1 MPAPGVVTAAPAWQ
15 GSRAA
20 RRAALLCL
28 LLPLAGL
35 AAGRADLV
43 VLAAPLLVGTA
54 LALAAHLPR
63 GVPAA
68 DGTRLALR
76 VEAPG
81 QVGQG
86 ETVDVRI
93 SVGVPPAAQGAVVR
107 LPVEGSLPF
116 GDEVAVAPRPGDGG
130 PGEVRLTARVRLPL
144 WGPVVVARPD
154 VRLVGADALLL
165 ADPVTGPER
174 TVRVLPGVGAREP
187 APLRARAT
195 GVVGAH
201 RTRRAG
207 EGLDLLDVREFRP
220 GDSTRRIDWRVSA
233 RRGTLHVRRHAL
245 DADADVVLL
254 LDTRL
259 DVGPVVRDW
268 PAPPSPPGAGT
279 AVHGSSLDLTV
290 RTATTLTAALLDQG
304 DRVAVVDLARPRHS
318 VAPGTGRR
326 QLRRVR
332 TRLVGAAV
340 HWQAR
345 RLQLRPGVVQPGMVA
360 VVLSPALDDDV
371 ADLVR
376 RLRRRG
382 AQVLLVDTLPDDL
395 DLAHPVS
402 DDPERDRTAARLVL
416 RERAERLARVRA
428 TGAVVAPRG
437 AAALARVLR
446 VAARRRER
454 VGR

>member
-1 MPAPGVVTAAPAWQ
+1 MSAAPTATAVPTWQ
-15 GSRAA
+15 ASRAA

-28 LLPLAGL
+28 LLPLVGL
-35 AAGRADLV
+35 ATGRADLV

-54 LALAAHLPR
+54 LALAAHLTGAGRQRDP
-63 GVPAA
+63 
-68 DGTRLALR
+68 LAVR
-76 VEAPG
+76 VDAPG

-86 ETVDVRI
+86 EQVDVR
-93 SVGVPPAAQGAVVR
+93 VVVDLPGVAQAAVVR

-116 GDEVAVAPRPGDGG
+116 GDEVAVAPRAGARVLLG
-130 PGEVRLTARVRLPL
+130 TRVRLPL
-144 WGPVVVARPD
+144 WGAVVAARPD

-201 RTRRAG
+201 RTRRPG
-207 EGLDLLDVREFRP
+207 EGLDLLDVRAFHP

-259 DVGPVVRDW
+259 DVGRVVRDW
-268 PAPPSPPGAGT
+268 PAPPSPAGAGT
-279 AVHGSSLDLTV
+279 AAAGSSLDLTV

-304 DRVAVVDLARPRHS
+304 DQVGVVDLARPRHS
-318 VAPGTGRR
+318 VPPGTGRR

-332 TRLVGAAV
+332 TRLAGAAV

-382 AQVLLVDTLPDDL
+382 AEVVLVDTLPDDL
-395 DLAHPVS
+395 DLADPVS
-402 DDPERDRTAARLVL
+402 ADPVRDRTAARLAL
-416 RERAERLARVRA
+416 RERDERLARVRS

-437 AAALARVLR
+437 AGAVARVLR
-446 VAARRRER
+446 SAARRRER
-454 VGR
+454 TGR

>member
-1 MPAPGVVTAAPAWQ
+1 MTTAPTATAVPTWQ

-35 AAGRADLV
+35 ATGRADLV

-54 LALAAHLPR
+54 LALAAHLTR
-63 GVPAA
+63 DRHE
-68 DGTRLALR
+68 DGRLAVR
-76 VEAPG
+76 VDAPG

-86 ETVDVRI
+86 ERVDVQVVVDVPG
-93 SVGVPPAAQGAVVR
+93 SVQAAVVR

-116 GDEVAVAPRPGDGG
+116 GDEVGVAPRAGRQ
-130 PGEVRLTARVRLPL
+130 VRLGTRVRLPL
-144 WGPVVVARPD
+144 WGAVVVARPD

-174 TVRVLPGVGAREP
+174 TVRVLPGVGSREP
-187 APLRARAT
+187 APLRPRAT

-207 EGLDLLDVREFRP
+207 EGLDLLDVREFHP

-245 DADADVVLL
+245 EADADVVVL

-259 DVGPVVRDW
+259 DVGRVVRDW

-279 AVHGSSLDLTV
+279 AAAGSSLDLTV

-304 DRVAVVDLARPRHS
+304 DRVSVVDLARPRHS
-318 VAPGTGRR
+318 VPPGTGRR

-360 VVLSPALDDDV
+360 VVLTPALDDDV
-371 ADLVR
+371 AELVR

-382 AQVLLVDTLPDDL
+382 AEVVLVDTLPDDL
-395 DLAHPVS
+395 DLSYPVS
-402 DDPERDRTAARLVL
+402 ADQVRDRTAARLVL

-437 AAALARVLR
+437 AGAVARVLR
-446 VAARRRER
+446 SAARRRER
-454 VGR
+454 LGR

>member
-1 MPAPGVVTAAPAWQ
+1 MSTSPTATAVPTWR

-35 AAGRADLV
+35 ATGRADLV

-54 LALAAHLPR
+54 LALAAQLSRERR
-63 GVPAA
+63 G
-68 DGTRLALR
+68 DDR
-76 VEAPG
+76 VAVRVDAPG

-86 ETVDVRI
+86 EQVDVR
-93 SVGVPPAAQGAVVR
+93 VVVDVPASAQAAVVR

-116 GDEVAVAPRPGDGG
+116 GDEVAVAPRAGTQ
-130 PGEVRLTARVRLPL
+130 VRLGTRVRLPL
-144 WGPVVVARPD
+144 WGAVVVARPD

-165 ADPVTGPER
+165 ADPVAGPER
-174 TVRVLPGVGAREP
+174 TVRVLPGVGAPEP
-187 APLRARAT
+187 APLRARVT

-201 RTRRAG
+201 RTRRPG
-207 EGLDLLDVREFRP
+207 EGLDLLDIRELHP
-220 GDSTRRIDWRVSA
+220 GDGTRRIDWRVSA

-245 DADADVVLL
+245 DADADVVVL

-259 DVGPVVRDW
+259 DVGRVVRDW
-268 PAPPSPPGAGT
+268 PAPPSPVGAGT
-279 AVHGSSLDLTV
+279 AAAGSSLDLTV
-290 RTATTLTAALLDQG
+290 RTATTLTAALLGQG
-304 DRVAVVDLARPRHS
+304 DRVSVVDLARPRHS
-318 VAPGTGRR
+318 VPPGTGRR

-395 DLAHPVS
+395 DLTHPVS
-402 DDPERDRTAARLVL
+402 SDPVRERTAARLVL
-416 RERAERLARVRA
+416 RERAERLNRVRT

-446 VAARRRER
+446 AAARRRER
-454 VGR
+454 IRR